1 MAEPVDNNNTPRIP
15 GLNLVRDASSAAAP
29 TTSEGQRISRRSD
42 RIQKLLGTIL
52 MTFRFN
58 FESLPVEAQQ
68 AYSRFQQ
75 NQSFIEFAAT
85 LKRLLLEGR
94 LSTFMKGSPAFLH
107 AAIDLFA
114 SRYPQLGL
122 RELLDEV
129 EGRTKTVPS
138 RPRSPGQ
145 FPKSPRR
152 AKKEALRKTED
163 QQAGEPSA
171 GLSNAA
177 LARTLTLST
186 RSRQRNAGQQQVISW
201 ARLEPRPFAQP
212 PQETAG
218 VSTVLPP
225 INVEPTK
232 PREQQEDQPAT
243 TERPVIPGFTIS
255 TRSSTGAPGTEQS
268 RRAQNEAWLKNY
280 IKSRG
285 GLKLDFHRYPYKG
298 WKIEQPRIILQR
310 AKNFLADEDTDRT
323 LNWGEKFAE
332 LTEYFSYLLYN
343 WQGEDWGAE
352 LHEVI
357 DMLHTHWIFEQYH
370 YGTAKLNL
378 KFNDVWP
385 KQNKRRASIPS
396 AEYPIDGSGDDDMSE
411 RTLLLN
417 PIQPAIDVHYKLPE
431 NILKKYVSVYASE
444 VPYFWSFAPDPHSP
458 PRELVKVENNAFE
471 KSLFSGMEAT
481 DKNIKKAE
489 SDFKREGD
497 KEHFSTN
504 AFNAFATLRG
514 TQRAALQHTLRF
526 MDNAENLEV
535 CNVFRTLVLPPPK
548 IPEKPDAGIILPAMQ
563 VAEVPK
569 EESCDPFGFTLALKS
584 FTDWERYWANL
595 VREHSVKECHG
606 HKLWL
611 ERKAP
616 IMDLPHNWRGPIN
629 HDYLDHE
636 MKKSL
641 ALLRRCQTL
650 RERISLQKERN
661 RRPFLSNVFHF
672 LFEGVSGKRWDE
684 TEIDFRGE
692 DFMPGSEELA
702 HIRPKEED
710 FLRLLGEYSID
721 SSTIHHSTRAEYM
734 GPRSKIFEQRVMR
747 IVYGEGITD
756 VPVYSFD
763 DFLKELNRDCYGP
776 VKRWRFSR
784 DEAEYEL
791 DLLEK
796 KNIIELDED
805 GSVSRARADVHP
817 EHRVRW
823 LDTDQDLDSFL
834 RGLGLGGEETSSN
847 DKANKDV
854 ESDVDTMSTKIS
866 IPDSNDFGDYMFGL
880 PNIDKLRTWEEVV
893 DSDKKAVKED
903 LPRTQQLFRRLC
915 FRLGKTIHDLRE
927 KREVYRRQLTRDQ
940 RERNRQFV
948 HEVTRLWHLDAEH
961 KALVTSKDPPLKEED
976 IVILAT
982 QEKFA
987 PEKYG
992 KGDYMDVIR
1001 EGIIREAYENK
1012 SMLFPN
1018 RIYRHVDDKGKMIEA
1033 PRRREPVWSF
1043 AHPERK
1049 GKAPR
1054 YWDINRW
1061 PIHLQSE
1068 KTAANIRSSGPQDPP
1083 TPKRRSTK
1091 EPEVPFSPFSPLE
1104 PQPQPQGEQEAQSK
1118 AKAPSPFVTEEMD
1131 TEVDASESKLHTIPG
1146 LGEKFAV
1153 TFDDLA
1159 DSRRTFTPGPPQ
1171 YFLGD
1176 TPLQKQAI
1184 ENFVKSGIESA
1195 EPRTW
1200 RQRFGGLFGRK
1211 EIPDDPTALPKVDP
1225 RNIPKSRPRT
1235 ESSEESEDESSEEDM
1250 PGADDDDED
1259 DDRDVEM
1266 EEIEAQLYNE
1276 SEAGP
1281 SSASLFTRAEA
1292 PSPMV
1297 PAFPTGTGPG
1307 SDSLRVPR
1315 TSAEEAGDEEASAMT
1330 MRAVEEPGPRRS
1342 RPRRPSME
1350 TKKTKPKAPGQ
1361 FDQEEDAAP
1370 RRAPRGTE

>member
-1 MAEPVDNNNTPRIP
+1 MEEPVDNGNTPRIP

-42 RIQKLLGTIL
+42 KIQKLLETIL
-52 MTFRFN
+52 LTFRYD

-75 NQSFIEFAAT
+75 NQNYVEFGAA
-85 LKRLLLEGR
+85 LKLLLLEER
-94 LSTFMKGSPAFLH
+94 LGTFMKGSPAFLH
-107 AAIDLFA
+107 AAVDLFA
-114 SRYPQLGL
+114 SRYPHLGL
-122 RELLDEV
+122 RELLDE
-129 EGRTKTVPS
+129 GRTKARPS
-138 RPRSPGQ
+138 RPRS
-145 FPKSPRR
+145 SRHSSRSARR

-163 QQAGEPSA
+163 QQASEPSTVP
-171 GLSNAA
+171 SNVS
-177 LARTLTLST
+177 LARTLTVSA
-186 RSRQRNAGQQQVISW
+186 RRRQRSGGQQGSLSW
-201 ARLEPRPFAQP
+201 TRLEPRPFAQP
-212 PQETAG
+212 SQDTAG
-218 VSTVLPP
+218 PSTAVPP
-225 INVEPTK
+225 VNVEPTESTET
-232 PREQQEDQPAT
+232 PEQQEGQPST
-243 TERPVIPGFTIS
+243 TGRPLIPGFTIS
-255 TRSSTGAPGTEQS
+255 TRTSTGAPGTEES

-285 GLKLDFHRYPYKG
+285 GLKLDFHLYPYKG
-298 WKIEQPRIILQR
+298 WKIEQPRILLHR

-378 KFNDVWP
+378 RFNDVWP
-385 KQNKRRASIPS
+385 KQNKRRPSIPS
-396 AEYPIDGSGDDDMSE
+396 AEFATDGSGDDDMSE

-417 PIQPAIDVHYKLPE
+417 PIQPAIDVHYKLPD
-431 NILKKYVSVYASE
+431 NILKKYVSVYKSE
-444 VPYFWSFAPDPHSP
+444 VPFFWGFAPDPQSP
-458 PRELVKVENNAFE
+458 PHELVKIENNAFE
-471 KSLFSGMEAT
+471 KSLFSGMAST

-489 SDFKREGD
+489 SDFKKEGD
-497 KEHFSTN
+497 TEHFSTN

-514 TQRAALQHTLRF
+514 TQRAALQQTIRF

-548 IPEKPDAGIILPAMQ
+548 IPEKPDAGIILPVMQ

-569 EESCDPFGFTLALKS
+569 GESRDPFGFTLALKS
-584 FTDWERYWANL
+584 FTDWERYWADL

-661 RRPFLSNVFHF
+661 RRPFLSNVYHF
-672 LFEGVSGKRWDE
+672 LLEGISGKQWDE
-684 TEIDFRGE
+684 TETEFQGE
-692 DFMPGSEELA
+692 DFVPGTKQLA

-710 FLRLLGEYSID
+710 FLRIFGDYSID
-721 SSTIHHSTRAEYM
+721 SSTIHHNTRAEYIS
-734 GPRSKIFEQRVMR
+734 PRSKIFEQRVMR
-747 IVYGEGITD
+747 ILYGEGITD

-763 DFLKELNRDCYGP
+763 DFLEELNRDCYGP
-776 VKRWRFSR
+776 VKRWRFSS

-796 KNIIELDED
+796 KNIIERDED
-805 GSVSRARADVHP
+805 GGVSRARADVHP

-823 LDTDQDLDSFL
+823 LDTDWDLDAFL
-834 RGLGLGGEETSSN
+834 RGLELGGEETS
-847 DKANKDV
+847 DKTKPSKDV
-854 ESDVDTMSTKIS
+854 ESDVETMSTKIS

-880 PNIDKLRTWEEVV
+880 PNIEKLRTWEEVV
-893 DSDKKAVKED
+893 DNNKEAVLED
-903 LPRTQQLFRRLC
+903 LPKTQQFLRRLC
-915 FRLGKTIHDLRE
+915 FRLGKTIHDLRK

-948 HEVTRLWHLDAEH
+948 HEVTRLWHLDAEQ
-961 KALVTSKDPPLKEED
+961 KAFIKSQDPPLKEED
-976 IVILAT
+976 IIEMAT

-987 PEKYG
+987 PRDG
-992 KGDYMDVIR
+992 HYMDVIR
-1001 EGIIREAYENK
+1001 KGIIREAYENK

-1018 RIYRHVDDKGKMIEA
+1018 RIYRHVGDRGKMIEA
-1033 PRRREPVWSF
+1033 LRRREPVWSF

-1061 PIHLQSE
+1061 PVHLQSE
-1068 KTAANIRSSGPQDPP
+1068 ETAASIRSSGPQDPP
-1083 TPKRRSTK
+1083 SRMKKSTK
-1091 EPEVPFSPFSPLE
+1091 KPKVSFSSLSPPE
-1104 PQPQPQGEQEAQSK
+1104 PQLQPQGGQGTQSK
-1118 AKAPSPFVTEEMD
+1118 PKAPSPDITEEMD
-1131 TEVDASESKLHTIPG
+1131 TEVDTSGSQIQTIPG
-1146 LGEKFAV
+1146 LGKKFAV

-1200 RQRFGGLFGRK
+1200 RQRFGGLFGRR
-1211 EIPDDPTALPKVDP
+1211 EVPDDPTALPEVDP
-1225 RNIPKSRPRT
+1225 RNIPKSRPRI
-1235 ESSEESEDESSEEDM
+1235 ESSEESEDESSEEEM
-1250 PGADDDDED
+1250 PDADDDADDDED
-1259 DDRDVEM
+1259 DDRDVAM
-1266 EEIEAQLYNE
+1266 EEIEAQLYSE

-1281 SSASLFTRAEA
+1281 SSTSLFTRAEA

-1297 PAFPTGTGPG
+1297 PAFP
-1307 SDSLRVPR
+1307 
-1315 TSAEEAGDEEASAMT
+1315 
-1330 MRAVEEPGPRRS
+1330 
-1342 RPRRPSME
+1342 
-1350 TKKTKPKAPGQ
+1350 
-1361 FDQEEDAAP
+1361 
-1370 RRAPRGTE
+1370 RGTNPGFKSP